1 MLRRDIRRWDLV
13 ALVLNSVIGA
23 GIFGLPSRVYAL
35 AGAFSLASYIVC
47 AVPVLL
53 IVFCLAEVSSRF
65 KETGGVYLYTRSA
78 FGNFVGFQIGY
89 FSWLSRMTALA
100 AVSNLFADYL
110 GYFVPVVQSGT
121 ARMAVITLAIG
132 TLAAANIAGVRF
144 ASQLSDLFTI
154 GKVVPLVL
162 LVSTGL
168 FFVDVRRYS
177 FTTLP
182 TYSNFS
188 VSVLLLVFA
197 FLGFESAGM
206 VAGEVEDPRKNVP
219 FAMVAGVGLAAVLYV
234 GIQAVCVGVVPQLAA
249 SARPLADAGEHVL
262 GKAGGAIISLGAL
275 ISVGGTMHALML
287 SSPRIL
293 FAMGEQGQL
302 PSPLST
308 TSKRFQTPHVAIIL
322 STAVVIAFALSGTF
336 VTTATLTTIMRLV
349 VYAGSCA
356 ALPVL
361 RRRNRGDSALF
372 LIPGG
377 TILSIIA
384 LGIIVWLFSSS
395 PSVQANQAFFAAA
408 AGLILYGLF
417 GRAPMAERIS

>member
-1 MLRRDIRRWDLV
+1 LV

-35 AGAFSLASYIVC
+35 AGAFSLTSYVVC

-65 KETGGVYLYTRSA
+65 KDTGGVYLYTRSA
-78 FGNFVGFQIGY
+78 FGDFVGFQIGY
-89 FSWLSRMTALA
+89 FAWLSRITALA

-110 GYFVPVVQSGT
+110 SYFVPAVQSGT

-132 TLAAANIAGVRF
+132 MLATANIAGVRL
-144 ASQLSDLFTI
+144 ASQISDLFTI

-182 TYSNFS
+182 SYSNFS

-219 FAMVAGVGLAAVLYV
+219 FAMVAGVGLAAVIYV

-249 SARPLADAGEHVL
+249 SARPLADAGEHVF
-262 GKAGGAIISLGAL
+262 GKVGGAIISLGAL

-293 FAMGEQGQL
+293 FAMGEGGQL

-349 VYAGSCA
+349 VYAGACA

-377 TILSIIA
+377 TILSIVA
-384 LGIIVWLFSSS
+384 LGIILWLFSSS

-417 GRAPMAERIS
+417 GRARLAERIS